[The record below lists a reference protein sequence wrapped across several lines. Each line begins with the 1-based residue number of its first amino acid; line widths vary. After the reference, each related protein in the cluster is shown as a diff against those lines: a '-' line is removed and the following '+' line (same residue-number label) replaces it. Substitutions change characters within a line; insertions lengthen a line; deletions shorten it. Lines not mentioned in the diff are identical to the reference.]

1 MTISEKISCIVA
13 DINKG
18 VYDKECELKL
28 ALLAAIAG
36 ESLLILGP
44 PGVAKSMIARS
55 IKNVFKDANSKNTD
69 EHKYY
74 CNYRRC

>member
-1 MTISEKISCIVA
+1 MTIPEKISSIVA

-36 ESLLILGP
+36 ESILILGP
-44 PGVAKSMIARS
+44 PGVA
-55 IKNVFKDANSKNTD
+55 
-69 EHKYY
+69 
-74 CNYRRC
+74 